1 MDHGCGAHSQTAV
14 ETQSTPVA
22 ELVIDELAVDDYDF
36 RSGELPEVKSADIQD
51 EPEEVISEIDP
62 GTQDQVSE
70 LDESDEED
78 Q

>member
-36 RSGELPEVKSADIQD
+36 RSGEVEVESAEIKD

-62 GTQDQVSE
+62 ELQDQVSE
-70 LDESDEED
+70 LDESHEED